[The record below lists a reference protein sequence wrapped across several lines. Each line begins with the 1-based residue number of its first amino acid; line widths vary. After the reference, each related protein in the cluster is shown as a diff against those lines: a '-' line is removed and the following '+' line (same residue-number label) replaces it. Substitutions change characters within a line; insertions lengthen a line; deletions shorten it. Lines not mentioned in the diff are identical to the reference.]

1 MDNNTLELLEML
13 YNMVSEA
20 WSVPIAS
27 EKCIIERDKAL
38 NLLEEIKNQLPVE
51 LAEAKRLVTA
61 RDEFISSAKRDAA
74 SIRKDAEERARMLV
88 EDQEIVRI
96 SKLRSNEVLG
106 NAEARSKELCRA
118 TNDYVDD
125 ALRRTEEAVGL
136 ALEELRTK
144 RKQFKTASAA
154 VAAAPDSTISKVSE
168 KDY

>member
-1 MDNNTLELLEML
+1 MDNNTLELIEML

-51 LAEAKRLVTA
+51 IAEAKRLVTA

-74 SIRKDAEERARMLV
+74 SIRKDAEERARLLV
-88 EDQEIVRI
+88 DNQEIVRM
-96 SKLRSNEVLG
+96 SKLRGNEVLRI
-106 NAEARSKELCRA
+106 AEGRSRELYRA

-125 ALRRTEEAVGL
+125 ALRRTEEAVAL
-136 ALEELRTK
+136 AMEELRTK
-144 RKQFKTASAA
+144 RRQFKSAAATAS
-154 VAAAPDSTISKVSE
+154 PSSTISKASG